1 SGAGRLGAQAHLDR
15 DRHGHRGEGA
25 AGGSPQGARVRR
37 HEVAARGDGR
47 RDPSDVVGH
56 HRPPVRLLGRS
67 GMAHLFRRAGSTA
80 LGRSDRPDRRRRGHA
95 ARRLAAPARRIHQA
109 VRNRVVTP
117 TPEGNMN
124 IVLWILQIVLAFY
137 GVSGGIWTLRMA
149 PKLGAASTNTLPAPA
164 WSAVAALQMLFGLG
178 LVVPGA
184 IGVMT
189 GLTAIAAVGLAIV
202 MVGSASIVLGK
213 ARTSVGMLWAVLP
226 ALAALFVA
234 YGRTVLRPF

>member
-1 SGAGRLGAQAHLDR
+1 
-15 DRHGHRGEGA
+15 
-25 AGGSPQGARVRR
+25 
-37 HEVAARGDGR
+37 
-47 RDPSDVVGH
+47 
-56 HRPPVRLLGRS
+56 
-67 GMAHLFRRAGSTA
+67 
-80 LGRSDRPDRRRRGHA
+80 
-95 ARRLAAPARRIHQA
+95 
-109 VRNRVVTP
+109 
-117 TPEGNMN
+117 MN
-124 IVLWILQIVLAFY
+124 IVLWILQILLAFY

-164 WSAVAALQMLFGLG
+164 WSTLAGLQLLFGLG

-189 GLTAIAAVGLAIV
+189 GLTAIAAVGLAVV